1 MARRMGL
8 VGDTV
13 LAAGSPRQAG
23 SSAGG
28 EIMGRVR
35 GVTAAFRRVG
45 SPALLAHPTAQA
57 ARLAILARQ
66 IASPGAGLAP
76 ALRT

>member
-1 MARRMGL
+1 MERRMGL

-35 GVTAAFRRVG
+35 RASAAFRLGG
-45 SPALLAHPTAQA
+45 SATLITHTA
-57 ARLAILARQ
+57 ARAACFATPVDR